1 MTTYTKTNTPLPIL
15 ISSRIRLSEE
25 QRQSLKDAYQALKRQ
40 ETKERATITGI
51 TVSTASASVLDVE
64 LGMSSLV
71 VADLLAS
78 RDTLALGIVLKLQ
91 DVLGVTVITEKM
103 LLDACKS
110 YCSYVFHKEQ

>member
-51 TVSTASASVLDVE
+51 TVSTASASV
-64 LGMSSLV
+64 
-71 VADLLAS
+71 ADLLAS
-78 RDTLALGIVLKLQ
+78 RDTLALGIVLKFQ